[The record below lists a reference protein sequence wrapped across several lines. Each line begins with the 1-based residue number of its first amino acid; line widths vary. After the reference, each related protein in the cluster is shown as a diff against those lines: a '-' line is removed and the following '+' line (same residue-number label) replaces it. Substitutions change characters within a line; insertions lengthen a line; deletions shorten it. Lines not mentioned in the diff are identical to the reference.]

1 MIYLDHNAT
10 TPVDARVLQAMLPY
24 LGVFYGNPSSL
35 YRAGRA
41 VRSAIDTARSQVAA
55 LAGCQPEE
63 VIFTSGGTEA
73 NNLAIKG
80 FAGGAGA
87 CRLAVSAVEHPSIMQ
102 PAQSLEQQGRHLQI
116 LDVDTQGRVDAIAL
130 SRYCSAGLDLV
141 SVMLANNETGVVQ
154 DIPALATICR
164 DRQVVFHTDAV
175 QALGKIPVHFA
186 RLGVQMMTLSS
197 HKIYGPKGAGALL
210 VNKEVSLQPM
220 LEGGSQERALRAGT
234 ENVAAIVGFGK
245 AAEIAQAELQQRSQR
260 MLHLR
265 GLLQAGLQEIPGVV
279 VFSGDAQ
286 RLPNTLQF
294 GCQGQDGEML
304 LMQLDQLGF
313 AVSSGSACSSGGGRP
328 SPVLTAMGVE
338 RSLARSAVRISLGA
352 ENTETQVH
360 KFIQA
365 LKSLLRPQGELI

>member
-10 TPVDARVLQAMLPY
+10 TPVDERVLEAMLPY
-24 LGVFYGNPSSL
+24 LGSFYGNPSAL

-41 VRSAIDTARSQVAA
+41 VRTAIDTARSQVAA
-55 LAGCQPEE
+55 LAGCQPDD
-63 VIFTSGGTEA
+63 VVFTSGGTES
-73 NNLAIKG
+73 NNLAVKG
-80 FAGGAGA
+80 FAGNAGT
-87 CRLAVSAVEHPSIMQ
+87 CHIAVSAIEHPSIMQ
-102 PAQSLEQQGRHLQI
+102 PVQTLEKQGCHLKV
-116 LDVDTQGRVDAIAL
+116 LDVDAQGRVEAERL
-130 SRYCSAGLDLV
+130 RQQRSSGLDLL
-141 SVMLANNETGVVQ
+141 SVMLANNETGVIQ
-154 DIPALATICR
+154 DIPALAAICR
-164 DRQVVFHTDAV
+164 ESQVVFHTDAV
-175 QALGKIPVHFA
+175 QAVGKIPVHFA

-210 VNKEVSLQPM
+210 VSKDIKLKPM

-234 ENVAAIVGFGK
+234 ENVAAIIGFGR
-245 AAEIAQAELQQRSQR
+245 AAEIAQTELQQRSER

-265 GLLQAGLQEIPGVV
+265 RLLQAGLQEIPGVV
-279 VFSGDAQ
+279 VFSNAAQ

-313 AVSSGSACSSGGGRP
+313 AVSSGSACSSGGGKP
-328 SPVLTAMGVE
+328 SPVLIAMGVD

-352 ENTETQVH
+352 ANTEAQVH

-365 LKSLLRPQGELI
+365 LKSLLSSPGY

>member
-10 TPVDARVLQAMLPY
+10 TPVDERVLEAMLPY
-24 LGVFYGNPSSL
+24 LASLHGNPSAL

-41 VRSAIDTARSQVAA
+41 VRTAIDTARSQVAA
-55 LAGCQPEE
+55 LAGCQPDE

-73 NNLAIKG
+73 NNLAVKG
-80 FAGGAGA
+80 FAGHAGA
-87 CRLAVSAVEHPSIMQ
+87 CRLAASAIEHPSIMQ
-102 PAQSLEQQGRHLQI
+102 PVESLQQQGCHLQV
-116 LDVDTQGRVDAIAL
+116 LDVDAQGRIEAGAL
-130 SRYCSAGLDLV
+130 RQHCAHGLDLL

-154 DIPALATICR
+154 DIPALAAICR
-164 DRQVVFHTDAV
+164 ESQVVFHTDAV

-197 HKIYGPKGAGALL
+197 HKIYGPKGAGALIIS
-210 VNKEVSLQPM
+210 KEIKLLPM

-234 ENVAAIVGFGK
+234 ENVAAIIGFGR
-245 AAEIAQAELQQRSQR
+245 AAEIARAELLQRSER

-265 GLLQAGLQEIPGVV
+265 RLLQAGLQEIPGVV
-279 VFSGDAQ
+279 VFSDAAQ

-304 LMQLDQLGF
+304 LMQLDRLGF
-313 AVSSGSACSSGGGRP
+313 AVSSGSACSSGGGKA
-328 SPVLTAMGVE
+328 SPVLIAMGVE

-352 ENTETQVH
+352 ANTEAQVLE
-360 KFIQA
+360 FIQA
-365 LKSLLRPQGELI
+365 LKSLLMPTGR